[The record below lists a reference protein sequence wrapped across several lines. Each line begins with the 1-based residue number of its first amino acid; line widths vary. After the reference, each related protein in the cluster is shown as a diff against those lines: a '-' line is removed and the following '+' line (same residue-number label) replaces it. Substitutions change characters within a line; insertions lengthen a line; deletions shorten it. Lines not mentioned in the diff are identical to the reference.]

1 MPDVR
6 ITRKDFLE
14 DRQGR
19 TFADVLNDAG
29 QPFDQVL
36 EFFNDPDH
44 QRRMEESEI
53 HHDRPALAGVVRELE
68 AVVPVDQFLAKQ
80 HPRRTKRLRQ
90 VVGVIVRM
98 VMEARGWKKTGRKG
112 SLGVRATVSGST
124 SRPGTYHNTGGLAF
138 WFLRAER
145 YERKVGM
152 PYRSPST
159 AVLRGR
165 PPRLP
170 FSHDA
175 APLAALRTRPPAAPS
190 CLAIHRLEPNTPSSS
205 AGT

>member
-68 AVVPVDQFLAKQ
+68 GVVPVDQFLAKQ

-152 PYRSPST
+152 PYRS
-159 AVLRGR
+159 VRQR
-165 PPRLP
+165 RR
-170 FSHDA
+170 SHDGDA
-175 APLAALRTRPPAAPS
+175 TLTKTQGKKKSGGASQSNGKASSRDDAGSLRKKGIR
-190 CLAIHRLEPNTPSSS
+190 
-205 AGT
+205 